1 MSHKKIQI
9 DAIRIDGGTQP
20 RAALNE
26 EVVADYA
33 ANLDSLPPVTL
44 FFDGSE
50 RWLADG
56 FHRYHAHRKAG
67 CSAIAANEIPGTRRD
82 AVLYSVG
89 ANGEHGLRRNNADK
103 RRAVE
108 TLLADKEWAGWS
120 DSKIAQCCAVSHP
133 FVGSIRSSLV
143 TVTSE
148 RPAARTYT
156 TKHGTTA
163 TMQTGAI
170 GRQVAATP
178 APSVPFAPV
187 GPTPAPLVPV
197 ESQKRRAEPTIE
209 GLLAENE
216 SLREELRETRDNAR
230 ALAELVE
237 SYDALNAG
245 EHAAAKELA
254 KLRGQLRTVEA
265 TRDQWMTTCG
275 ELRKEVKSLRR
286 KAGGAK

>member
-33 ANLDSLPPVTL
+33 TNLDSLPPVTL

-67 CSAIAANEIPGTRRD
+67 RSAIAANEIPGTRRD

-89 ANGEHGLRRNNADK
+89 ANGEHGLRRSNADK

-120 DSKIAQCCAVSHP
+120 DNKIAQCCAVSVS
-133 FVGSIRSSLV
+133 FVGAVR
-143 TVTSE
+143 
-148 RPAARTYT
+148 RPEVAVKQREN
-156 TKHGTTA
+156 
-163 TMQTGAI
+163 
-170 GRQVAATP
+170 RQVNAQRTVVGLQNP
-178 APSVPFAPV
+178 APVAVSEPKEKEHVPVAPA
-187 GPTPAPLVPV
+187 PAPLVQV

-237 SYDALNAG
+237 SYDALSAG
-245 EHAAAKELA
+245 EHAAAKEMA
-254 KLRGQLRTVEA
+254 KLRAQLRTVEA